1 MFGKIVNRLNKYPLF
16 MGIESEALNDMLIC
30 MNPIMS
36 IHKKN
41 EFVSIA
47 GEKLD
52 KLGII
57 ISGSV
62 AVTKEN
68 STGDRVIIAILN
80 QGETLGEMAVFS
92 GKKFWPATV
101 VAQEDCEVMFIPPE
115 KIVGQCEKSCF
126 GHKLLILNM
135 MKIISKKALLL
146 NKKVEYLA
154 IKSLRTRISR
164 FFVEEYND
172 SGNLY
177 FLMPMN
183 RNEFADFLNVSRPSL
198 SREMC
203 KMRDEGIIE
212 FHKSSIKIKNIEALL
227 DYAK

>member
-1 MFGKIVNRLNKYPLF
+1 MIVGITNSLNKHPLF
-16 MGIESEALNDMLIC
+16 AGIESEALNDMLIC
-30 MNPIMS
+30 MNPTIS

-41 EFVSIA
+41 EFVSVA
-47 GEKLD
+47 GEKLEQF
-52 KLGII
+52 GII

-68 STGDRVIIAILN
+68 SSGDRVIIAILN
-80 QGETLGEMAVFS
+80 HGDTLGEMAVFS
-92 GKKFWPATV
+92 GKKLWPATV
-101 VAQEDCEVMFIPPE
+101 IAQEECEVMFITPE
-115 KIVGQCEKSCF
+115 KIVGQCEKSCLS
-126 GHKLLILNM
+126 HRMLILNM
-135 MKIISKKALLL
+135 LKIISKKALML

-154 IKSLRTRISR
+154 IRNLRDRISK
-164 FFVEEYND
+164 FFVEEYNK

-203 KMRDEGIIE
+203 KMRDEGLIE
-212 FHKSSIKIKNIEALL
+212 FHKSSIKIKNITALKHL
-227 DYAK
+227 AE